1 MVKGNWEGQDREAEI
16 AVPLVLA
23 SLAPVSMTEF
33 PLSVQ
38 QCCRSCL
45 EDLKERC
52 LLACP
57 LALWVSERFWSQCSP
72 SASEYSKKSLLSCP
86 CYEEVLRILIQVN

>member
-1 MVKGNWEGQDREAEI
+1 M
-16 AVPLVLA
+16 AVPLILV
-23 SLAPVSMTEF
+23 SLAPVSMSEF

-38 QCCRSCL
+38 QRCRSRL

-57 LALWVSERFWSQCSP
+57 LALWMNEGF
-72 SASEYSKKSLLSCP
+72 
-86 CYEEVLRILIQVN
+86 